1 MAVDKPP
8 ANPKFVVPTV
18 LERPDERSD
27 GTLDRTCRFP
37 GCRQQ
42 TGQMVGKREPRDSR
56 YAAGQILADEVL
68 RVANTGFLELVD
80 EPPGTASIARHQVS
94 DPAWLRRR
102 LWRLRCLA
110 RGLAFGSDSG
120 RLLGSRPGRAGSPLL
135 QAIRERRFGRVGAAR
150 SLNSGLCIGQGAV
163 GSANERQAEV
173 VCLVR
178 VDEDPGSRLRLNREP
193 LVSRLPAP
201 AAEPLERAIVLGLL
215 RRHVFRLAEGRHG
228 RRPDAAQSS
237 LMTTAEVPR
246 ASTRGGMG
254 AIPFDGGVTFRVWA
268 PHATGVSV
276 VGSFNDW
283 DSTRHPLASEQGG
296 TWSVD
301 VADASNGDEYKFSV
315 RTSGG
320 DVLRIDPRARRLTNS
335 VGNAIV
341 YPPDSF
347 AWGDQAFRTPD
358 WNDLVIYEL
367 HVGTFTAGMHGRP
380 GTLEGVRRR
389 LAYLRDL
396 GVGAIQLMPPFEFA
410 GDRSWGY
417 NPAHTFAVES
427 SYGAP
432 DDLKALVKASHE
444 TGIAVLLDVVYNH
457 LGPSDLDLWQFDGW
471 STDGKGGIYF
481 YQDARSSTPWG
492 ETRPDFG
499 RPEVRSFLRDNALQ
513 WLDEFRVDG
522 LRWDATSYISS
533 IGGSGSRAADRI
545 DDGWRFM
552 ADVNGEMAE
561 RYPGRLMIAED
572 MQADPA
578 VTLPGPEGGAGFGAQ
593 WDAGFVT
600 AVRAALIPSSDADRN
615 VAAVAQTLV
624 VNPADAFKRVIYTE
638 SHDENANGA
647 ARVPEEV
654 WPGYAHSWASKKR
667 ATLGSALVLTAPG
680 IPMLFQGQEL
690 VEGSWFTDEEGV
702 DWGLRDQHAG
712 LLQLHRDLISL
723 RRNVVDVSR
732 GLRGPNTA
740 VYHVN
745 ESERVIAYH
754 RWQNGG
760 PRDDV
765 IVLANFSATP
775 LPEYRIGVP
784 RAGRWRVRFNSDWA
798 GYDPEFET
806 VESVD
811 TDAARERRDGQRYSL
826 QVGLGPYSVVILSQ
840 DD

>member
-1 MAVDKPP
+1 MAD
-8 ANPKFVVPTV
+8 
-18 LERPDERSD
+18 
-27 GTLDRTCRFP
+27 
-37 GCRQQ
+37 Q
-42 TGQMVGKREPRDSR
+42 T
-56 YAAGQILADEVL
+56 A
-68 RVANTGFLELVD
+68 
-80 EPPGTASIARHQVS
+80 
-94 DPAWLRRR
+94 
-102 LWRLRCLA
+102 
-110 RGLAFGSDSG
+110 
-120 RLLGSRPGRAGSPLL
+120 PL
-135 QAIRERRFGRVGAAR
+135 
-150 SLNSGLCIGQGAV
+150 
-163 GSANERQAEV
+163 
-173 VCLVR
+173 
-178 VDEDPGSRLRLNREP
+178 
-193 LVSRLPAP
+193 
-201 AAEPLERAIVLGLL
+201 
-215 RRHVFRLAEGRHG
+215 
-228 RRPDAAQSS
+228 
-237 LMTTAEVPR
+237 
-246 ASTRGGMG
+246 ASTRGGFG

-268 PHATGVSV
+268 PHADAVSV

-283 DSTRHPLASEQGG
+283 DPARDPMAAEDGG

-301 VADASNGDEYKFSV
+301 VAEAADGDEYRFAI
-315 RTSGG
+315 RTGG
-320 DVLRIDPRARRLTNS
+320 RELSRIDPRARRMTSS

-341 YPPDSF
+341 YGAAGFSWDG
-347 AWGDQAFRTPD
+347 AEFRTPD

-367 HVGTFTAGMHGRP
+367 HVGTFTPGMHGRP
-380 GTLEGVRRR
+380 GTLDGVRGR
-389 LAYLRDL
+389 LEYLREL

-410 GDRSWGY
+410 GERSWGY
-417 NPAHTFAVES
+417 NPAHPFAVDA

-432 DDLKALVKASHE
+432 DDLKALVKAAHH

-471 STDGKGGIYF
+471 SENGKGGIYF
-481 YQDARSSTPWG
+481 YQDDRSSTPWG

-499 RPEVRSFLRDNALQ
+499 RPEVRAFLRDNAVQ

-533 IGGSGSRAADRI
+533 ITGGGLRAADRI
-545 DDGWRFM
+545 KDGWRL
-552 ADVNGEMAE
+552 MAE
-561 RYPGRLMIAED
+561 VNTALADLFPGRLMIAED

-578 VTLPGPEGGAGFGAQ
+578 VTRPSSDKGAAFGAQ
-593 WDAGFVT
+593 WDGGFVY
-600 AVRAALIPSSDADRN
+600 AVRNALIPSSDADRD
-615 VAAVAQTLV
+615 VAAVARALV
-624 VNPADAFKRVIYTE
+624 VDPADAFKRVIYTE

-647 ARVPEEV
+647 SRVPEEV

-667 ATLGSALVLTAPG
+667 ATLGSALVMTAPG

-702 DWGLRDQHAG
+702 DWGLRHRHAG

-732 GLRGPNTA
+732 GLRGPNI
-740 VYHVN
+740 VVHHLN
-745 ESERVIAYH
+745 ETDRVLAYH

-784 RAGRWRVRFNSDWA
+784 RAGRWRVRFNSDWD

-811 TDAARERRDGQRYSL
+811 ADATRERRDGLRFSL
-826 QVGLGPYSVVILSQ
+826 EVGLGPYSVVILSQ